1 MNNKLKYYFENQGW
15 FSKKPITVNDIKI
28 NLNISRINNKPR
40 GAFWTSTIVDGE
52 TQWMDFCKNELEE
65 RYKDSKLYRVKLKN
79 TDKIRILTLDLKGL
93 IENRYDKYFTKPC
106 IGNDDKEIA
115 DILTTLDYKKISHD
129 YDVIHF
135 PVNYGWSVYC
145 SDIIKNPI
153 HRHLYINVFNTMD
166 CECSI
171 FLNTNFIEDIIPY
184 K

>member
-28 NLNISRINNKPR
+28 NLSTNRINNKPIN
-40 GAFWTSTIVDGE
+40 AFWTSTIVNGK
-52 TQWMDFCKNELEE
+52 TQWMNFCKNELEY

-79 TDKIRILTLDLKGL
+79 IDKIRILTLDLKGL
-93 IENRYDKYFTKPC
+93 IENKYDKYLTKPY
-106 IGNDDKEIA
+106 IKDDDRGIA
-115 DILTTLDYKKISHD
+115 DMLITLNYEKISHD
-129 YDVIHF
+129 YDIIHY
-135 PVNYGWSVYC
+135 PVNFGWSVYC

-153 HRHLYINVFNTMD
+153 HRELYMNVFNSMD

-171 FLNTNFIEDIIPY
+171 FLNTDFIEDIIPY